1 MRSNGSKTLSYP
13 QAAHLLEAPKSSGD
27 DIASISSAC
36 FKLNSMQL
44 RVLLEHYVPGQGEPH
59 IPQELIES
67 VVGVAES
74 TADELTRS
82 DGRQVQLKEEPHLQ
96 LPFLLPEDGYS
107 CDIVRGVPSGL
118 ADFLDPLCKTGE
130 CDVGVCVHV
139 CVVEVPKSLRD
150 MLKSRWHARWRLG
163 QFDLLHLKRKKN
175 EKCS

>member
-1 MRSNGSKTLSYP
+1 MLFSF
-13 QAAHLLEAPKSSGD
+13 QAAHLLEAPKSSAD

-36 FKLNSMQL
+36 FKLNSLQL
-44 RVLLEHYVPGQGEPH
+44 RALLENYVPGMGEPH

-82 DGRQVQLKEEPHLQ
+82 DGRQIRLEEEPDLQ

-107 CDIVRGVPSGL
+107 CDIIRGVPSGL

-130 CDVGVCVHV
+130 CPREYMRGT
-139 CVVEVPKSLRD
+139 
-150 MLKSRWHARWRLG
+150 LG
-163 QFDLLHLKRKKN
+163 
-175 EKCS
+175 

>member
-1 MRSNGSKTLSYP
+1 MRSNGSKTTISP

-44 RVLLEHYVPGQGEPH
+44 RVLLEHYVPGPSEPH

-130 CDVGVCVHV
+130 RVFVWGGGVCE
-139 CVVEVPKSLRD
+139 CMCECDGGAGEFGRYVEK
-150 MLKSRWHARWRLG
+150 
-163 QFDLLHLKRKKN
+163 
-175 EKCS
+175 